1 MITTFLF
8 WLLVLDRHIKRV
20 LQVIFDLIIVA
31 LAGLIMAIWFPTLF
45 ATGAL
50 SVAAS
55 VAAYAALVVVIGHF
69 LGLYRTLIRYLGVRV
84 LATIITSGMGGAV
97 VLWAFGEFL
106 IRPLPLTALLI
117 LTVVSM
123 IFMAVGRLVIRELF
137 FLARKVEKPNVLIY
151 GAGDAGRQLLTSLT
165 QSASYRVVAMLDDS
179 PQMHGSEVY
188 GIRVYRPQALP
199 RLQERYALQAVIL
212 AMPSISREQKNKIL
226 QQIEPLGLPVKTMP
240 RISDILSGVRSIA
253 DIQEVSIEEV
263 LGRDP
268 VPPIASLLGRIVSG
282 RSVMVTGGGGSIGKE
297 LCLQI
302 VALSPVKLVIVETS
316 ELALYTLLT
325 TLQDQEHLRGL
336 AVIPALV
343 SVTQEE
349 SIKALCESHAIETVF
364 HAAAYKHV
372 PLVEANPFEGLFNNV
387 FGTASVLSAA
397 ASTGV
402 RDFVLI
408 STDKAVRPTNIMGAS
423 KRIAEL
429 MCQAYAQKFQSSR
442 VSMVRFGNV
451 LSSSGSVIPRFR
463 EQIQNG
469 GPVTVTHP
477 EITRYFMT
485 IPEAVELVLQ
495 AGGMAQGGDV
505 FLLEMGDPVKIS
517 DLAKRMI
524 LLSGYRERIAG
535 NATTNGSDAI
545 EIVYTGLRPGE
556 KLYEELLIDGDTEA
570 TEHPKIFKA
579 NERSVPMAVMSAS
592 LEALRKAIDERDI
605 TQVYEVLSAL
615 GVHYSQSGTE
625 AHELHVP
632 TIPRPERV
640 RQVETAISER
650 NDLAQVFTGDVQS
663 KGVEDP
669 PVKTINPLLSKLLHG
684 YFLLRRPMTLGVRAI
699 VVNKQDEILLIRHR
713 YEPGWQLPGGGVEN
727 GESALEALY
736 RELLEEGGVKMR
748 GSGQFLG
755 SFFNADVSRRDHVLV
770 YLVREFD
777 IPMGENISPEIEER
791 GFFPRLQLPVG
802 TTPGTRRRI
811 QECFDSRP
819 VEPVW

>member
-1 MITTFLF
+1 MIVTFLF
-8 WLLVLDRHIKRV
+8 WLLALNRHIKRV
-20 LQVIFDLIIVA
+20 LQVIFDLLNVA
-31 LAGLIMAIWFPTLF
+31 FAGLITVIWFPSLSATEAF
-45 ATGAL
+45 AVAK
-50 SVAAS
+50 SVL
-55 VAAYAALVVVIGHF
+55 AYAALVVMIGYF
-69 LGLYRTLIRYLGVRV
+69 MGLYRTLIRYVGVRTLV
-84 LATIITSGMGGAV
+84 IIIASGVGGAI
-97 VLWAFGEFL
+97 VLWSLGEFL
-106 IRPLPLTALLI
+106 LTPLPFTALLI
-117 LTVVSM
+117 LVVAS
-123 IFMAVGRLVIRELF
+123 ISFMTIGRLVIREVF
-137 FLARKVEKPNVLIY
+137 FLARKVEKPNVVIY
-151 GAGDAGRQLLTSLT
+151 GAGDAGRQILTSLA

-179 PQMHGSEVY
+179 PQMQGGEVHGV
-188 GIRVYRPQALP
+188 RVYAPQVLP
-199 RLQERYALQAVIL
+199 RLQERYALQALIL
-212 AMPSISREQKNKIL
+212 AMPTISREQKNKIL

-240 RISDILSGVRSIA
+240 RISDILSGVRSVA

-268 VPPIASLLGRIVSG
+268 VPPIVTLLGRIVSG

-302 VALSPVKLVIVETS
+302 VVLSPIKLVIVETS
-316 ELALYTLLT
+316 ELALYTVVTALE
-325 TLQDQEHLRGL
+325 DQEHLRGL
-336 AVIPALV
+336 PIIPVLV

-349 SIKALCESHAIETVF
+349 SIKVLCESHAIETVF

-429 MCQAYAQKFQSSR
+429 VCQAYAQKFQSLK

-485 IPEAVELVLQ
+485 IREAVELVLQ

-524 LLSGYRERIAG
+524 RLNGYRERIAG
-535 NATTNGSDAI
+535 TIAIDDSDAI

-556 KLYEELLIDGDTEA
+556 KLYEELLIGENVQV

-579 NERSVPMAVMSAS
+579 KERSVPMAVMSAE
-592 LEALRKAIDERDI
+592 LEVLRKAIDGRDI
-605 TQVYEVLSAL
+605 TQVYQVLTTL
-615 GVHYSQSGTE
+615 GVDYSQSGAE
-625 AHELHVP
+625 AQNLHVP
-632 TIPRPERV
+632 TAPRPELV
-640 RQVETAISER
+640 RQVETVISEQK
-650 NDLAQVFTGDVQS
+650 DLAHAFTDDFQS
-663 KGVEDP
+663 KDVEYP

-699 VVNKQDEILLIRHR
+699 VLNNQDKILLVRHR
-713 YEPGWQLPGGGVEN
+713 YELGWQLPGGGVEN
-727 GESALEALY
+727 GESPLGALY

-755 SFFNADVSRRDHVLV
+755 SFFNADVSCRDHVLV
-770 YLVREFD
+770 YLVREFN
-777 IPMGENISPEIEER
+777 ILMGENISPEIEER
-791 GFFPRLQLPVG
+791 GFFPRLQLPEG

-819 VEPVW
+819 VESMW

>member
-8 WLLVLDRHIKRV
+8 WLLALDRHVKRM
-20 LQVIFDLIIVA
+20 LQVIFDLVSIV
-31 LAGLIMAIWFPTLF
+31 LAGLVTAIWFSSLSVS
-45 ATGAL
+45 GAL
-50 SVAAS
+50 ALAAE
-55 VAAYAALVVVIGHF
+55 VVIYAALVVVTSHF
-69 LGLYRTLIRYLGVRV
+69 LGLYRSLIRYLGVRT
-84 LATIITSGMGGAV
+84 LATIIASGVSGAI

-106 IRPLPLTALLI
+106 VTPLPITALLI
-117 LTVVSM
+117 LASVSIGLM
-123 IFMAVGRLVIRELF
+123 SIGRLVTRELF
-137 FLARKVEKPNVLIY
+137 FLARKVEKPNVVIY
-151 GAGDAGRQLLTSLT
+151 GAGDAGRQLLTSLA

-179 PQMHGSEVY
+179 TKMQGVEVHGVRVYEPQM
-188 GIRVYRPQALP
+188 LP
-199 RLQERYALQAVIL
+199 RLHERYILQAVIL
-212 AMPSISREQKNKIL
+212 AMPAIPREQKNKIL
-226 QQIEPLGLPVKTMP
+226 QEIEPLGLPVKSMP
-240 RISDILSGVRSIA
+240 RISDILSGAQLVA
-253 DIQEVSIEEV
+253 DIQEVTIEEV

-268 VPPIASLLGRIVSG
+268 VAPVPSLLGRTVSG
-282 RSVMVTGGGGSIGKE
+282 KSVMVTGGGGSIGKE

-302 VALSPVKLVIVETS
+302 VALKPVKLVIVENS
-316 ELALYTLLT
+316 EFALYTVVT
-325 TLQDQEHLRGL
+325 ALQDQEHLRGL
-336 AVIPALV
+336 AVIPVLI

-387 FGTASVLSAA
+387 YGTASVLSAA

-402 RDFVLI
+402 HDFVLI

-423 KRIAEL
+423 KRVAEL
-429 MCQAYAQKFQSSR
+429 VCQAYADKLQSLK

-505 FLLEMGDPVKIS
+505 FLLEMGDPVKIT

-524 LLSGYRERIAG
+524 RLSGYRERIAG
-535 NATTNGSDAI
+535 TVANDNSDAI

-556 KLYEELLIDGDTEA
+556 KLYEELLIGSEVQA
-570 TEHPKIFKA
+570 TQHPKIFKA
-579 NERSVPMAVMSAS
+579 KERSVSMAVMSAA
-592 LEALRKAIDERDI
+592 LEVLRKAIDERDI

-615 GVHYSQSGTE
+615 GVDYSQSGTE

-632 TIPRPERV
+632 TVPRPERV
-640 RQVETAISER
+640 RQASAISER
-650 NDLAQVFTGDVQS
+650 NDLTHAFTGDVQS
-663 KGVEDP
+663 KDVEDP

-699 VVNKQDEILLIRHR
+699 VVNNQDEILLVRHR

-755 SFFNADVSRRDHVLV
+755 SFFNADVSCRDHVLV

-791 GFFPRLQLPVG
+791 GFFSRLKLPEG

-819 VEPVW
+819 VESVW

>member
-1 MITTFLF
+1 MALNR
-8 WLLVLDRHIKRV
+8 DIKR
-20 LQVIFDLIIVA
+20 LIQVIFDLLGVV
-31 LAGLIMAIWFPTLF
+31 LAGLVTAILLPSLSTTGTLAF
-45 ATGAL
+45 AV
-50 SVAAS
+50 SVL
-55 VAAYAALVVVIGHF
+55 VYAALVVVIGYIM
-69 LGLYRTLIRYLGVRV
+69 GLYRALIRYIGIRT
-84 LATIITSGMGGAV
+84 LATIIASGVGGAI
-97 VLWAFGEFL
+97 VLSALGEFL
-106 IRPLPLTALLI
+106 LTPLSFTALLI
-117 LTVVSM
+117 LSAM
-123 IFMAVGRLVIRELF
+123 SISFMAIGRLIIRELF

-179 PQMHGSEVY
+179 PQMQGSEVY
-188 GIRVYRPQALP
+188 GMRVYAPQALP
-199 RLQERYALQAVIL
+199 RLKERYALQAVIL

-226 QQIEPLGLPVKTMP
+226 QQIEPSGLPVKTMP
-240 RISDILSGVRSIA
+240 RISDILSGVRSVA
-253 DIQEVSIEEV
+253 DIQEVSIEQV

-268 VPPIASLLGRIVSG
+268 VPPVVSLLGRTVSG

-302 VALSPVKLVIVETS
+302 AMLSPVKLVIVETS
-316 ELALYTLLT
+316 ELALYMVMTA
-325 TLQDQEHLRGL
+325 LQDQEHLRDL
-336 AVIPALV
+336 TVIPALV
-343 SVTQEE
+343 SVTQEK
-349 SIKALCESHAIETVF
+349 SIKALCKSYAIETLF

-372 PLVEANPFEGLFNNV
+372 PLVEANPFESLFNNV

-423 KRIAEL
+423 KRVAEL
-429 MCQAYAQKFQSSR
+429 VCQAYAQKFQSLR

-463 EQIQNG
+463 EQINNG

-477 EITRYFMT
+477 EVTRYFMT

-524 LLSGYRERIAG
+524 RLSGYRERIVG
-535 NATTNGSDAI
+535 NETTDDSDAI

-579 NERSVPMAVMSAS
+579 KERSVPMAVMSAA
-592 LEALRKAIDERDI
+592 LELLRKAIDERDI
-605 TQVYEVLSAL
+605 TQVYEVFSAL
-615 GVHYSQSGTE
+615 GVDYSQPGTE

-632 TIPRPERV
+632 KVPRLERV
-640 RQVETAISER
+640 QHGETAISER
-650 NDLAQVFTGDVQS
+650 KDFAHVFTGDVQS
-663 KGVEDP
+663 KDVEYP
-669 PVKTINPLLSKLLHG
+669 PVKMINPLLSKLLHG

-699 VVNKQDEILLIRHR
+699 VVNKQDEILLVRHR

-777 IPMGENISPEIEER
+777 IPIGENISPEIEER
-791 GFFPRLQLPVG
+791 GFFPRLQLPKG

>member
-1 MITTFLF
+1 MF
-8 WLLVLDRHIKRV
+8 
-20 LQVIFDLIIVA
+20 QVIFDLLSVV
-31 LAGLIMAIWFPTLF
+31 LAGLLMVLWLPSLSAIGVLDI
-45 ATGAL
+45 
-50 SVAAS
+50 VAS
-55 VAAYAALVVVIGHF
+55 VAMYAALVVVVAYF
-69 LGLYRTLIRYLGVRV
+69 VGLYRTLIRYLGLRV
-84 LATIITSGMGGAV
+84 LALIIASGVGGV
-97 VLWAFGEFL
+97 ILLWLFGNF
-106 IRPLPLTALLI
+106 IKTTPPFTALLI
-117 LTVVSM
+117 LAALSM
-123 IFMAVGRLVIRELF
+123 SFMAIGRLVIREVF
-137 FLARKVEKPNVLIY
+137 FLARKIEKPNVVIY
-151 GAGDAGRQLLTSLT
+151 GAGDAGRQLLTSLS
-165 QSASYRVVAMLDDS
+165 QSASYRVVAILDDS
-179 PQMHGSEVY
+179 PQMQGGEVY
-188 GIRVYRPQALP
+188 GVRVYAPQALSK
-199 RLQERYALQAVIL
+199 LNERYAFKAVIL
-212 AMPSISREQKNKIL
+212 AMPTISREQKNKIL

-240 RISDILSGVRSIA
+240 RISDILSGARLVA

-268 VPPIASLLGRIVSG
+268 VPPVVSLLGRTITG

-302 VALSPVKLVIVETS
+302 AMLSPVKLVIVETS
-316 ELALYTLLT
+316 ELALYMVMT
-325 TLQDQEHLRGL
+325 TLQDQEHLRDL
-336 AVIPALV
+336 TVIPVLV
-343 SVTQEE
+343 SVTQEG

-372 PLVEANPFEGLFNNV
+372 PLVQANPFESLFNNV
-387 FGTASVLSAA
+387 FGTASVLNAA

-423 KRIAEL
+423 KRVAEL
-429 MCQAYAQKFQSSR
+429 VCQAYAQKFHSLK

-463 EQIQNG
+463 EQIQKG

-495 AGGMAQGGDV
+495 AGGMAEGGEV

-524 LLSGYRERIAG
+524 RLSGYRERIAG
-535 NATTNGSDAI
+535 SAATDDSDAI

-556 KLYEELLIDGDTEA
+556 KLYEELLIGGDAQA

-579 NERSVPMAVMSAS
+579 KELSVPMAVMSAA
-592 LEALRKAIDERDI
+592 LELLRKAIDERDI
-605 TQVYEVLSAL
+605 TQVYDVLAAL
-615 GVHYSQSGTE
+615 GVDYSQSGTE
-625 AHELHVP
+625 ANDLYVP
-632 TIPRPERV
+632 TVLRPEQV
-640 RQVETAISER
+640 RQADSAISEQK
-650 NDLAQVFTGDVQS
+650 DFTHAFSGDVQS
-663 KGVEDP
+663 KEVEYP

-699 VVNKQDEILLIRHR
+699 VVNKQDEILLVRHR

-748 GSGQFLG
+748 GLGQFLG

-791 GFFPRLQLPVG
+791 GFFSRLKLPEG

-819 VEPVW
+819 VESVW

>member
-1 MITTFLF
+1 MVTFLF
-8 WLLVLDRHIKRV
+8 WLLALNRPTKRV
-20 LQVIFDLIIVA
+20 LQVAFDLVVIA
-31 LAGLIMAIWFPTLF
+31 LAGLVTAIWSLSLS
-45 ATGAL
+45 ATGMLAVAS
-50 SVAAS
+50 SVT
-55 VAAYAALVVVIGHF
+55 VYAALVVVISHF
-69 LGLYRTLIRYLGVRV
+69 LGLYRTLIRYLGVRT
-84 LATIITSGMGGAV
+84 LSMIITSGVGGTIVLWTLGEFFITPLPFTALFILAV
-97 VLWAFGEFL
+97 VS
-106 IRPLPLTALLI
+106 I
-117 LTVVSM
+117 S
-123 IFMAVGRLVIRELF
+123 FMAIGRLFIRELF
-137 FLARKVEKPNVLIY
+137 FLARKIEKPNVVIY
-151 GAGDAGRQLLTSLT
+151 GAGDAGRQLLTSLAK
-165 QSASYRVVAMLDDS
+165 SASYRVVAMLDDS
-179 PQMHGSEVY
+179 PHMQGSEVH
-188 GIRVYRPQALP
+188 GVRIYRPQVLP
-199 RLQERYALQAVIL
+199 RLQERYVLQMVIL
-212 AMPSISREQKNKIL
+212 AMPAITREQKNKIL

-240 RISDILSGVRSIA
+240 RISDVLSGVRSAA

-268 VPPIASLLGRIVSG
+268 VPPVVSLLGRTVSG

-302 VALSPVKLVIVETS
+302 VKLSPVKLVIVETS
-316 ELALYTLLT
+316 ELALYTVVTL
-325 TLQDQEHLRGL
+325 LQDQEHLRGL
-336 AVIPALV
+336 VVIPVLV
-343 SVTQEE
+343 SVTQEG

-402 RDFVLI
+402 REFVLI

-423 KRIAEL
+423 KRVAEL
-429 MCQAYAQKFQSSR
+429 VCQAYAQKFHPLR

-463 EQIQNG
+463 EQIRNG

-524 LLSGYRERIAG
+524 RLSGYRERIAG
-535 NATTNGSDAI
+535 SIATDDSDAI

-556 KLYEELLIDGDTEA
+556 KLYEELLISDDVQA

-579 NERSVPMAVMSAS
+579 KERSVPIAVMYAA
-592 LEALRKAIDERDI
+592 LEVLRKAIDERDI
-605 TQVYEVLSAL
+605 TQVYEVLTAL
-615 GVHYSQSGTE
+615 GVDYSQPGTE
-625 AHELHVP
+625 ARELPVP
-632 TIPRPERV
+632 TVPRSERV

-650 NDLAQVFTGDVQS
+650 KDLAHAFTGDVQS
-663 KGVEDP
+663 KDVEYP

-684 YFLLRRPMTLGVRAI
+684 YFLLRRPMTLGVRGI
-699 VVNKQDEILLIRHR
+699 VANKQDEILLVRHR

-727 GESALEALY
+727 RESALEALY
-736 RELLEEGGVKMR
+736 RQLLEEGGVKMR

-770 YLVREFD
+770 YIVREFD
-777 IPMGENISPEIEER
+777 IPAGENISPEIEER
-791 GFFPRLQLPVG
+791 GFFSRLQLPEG

-811 QECFDSRP
+811 QEYFDSRP
-819 VEPVW
+819 VESVW